1 MALQQLQKLGLQ
13 QRLTPQQVQYLKL
26 LQLPAAEME
35 KRIEEE
41 LEQNPLLEELSEDE
55 AQAATTDQN
64 VLTFEPGDTAPGTES
79 ATEAPKER
87 ANDYSIEDF
96 MNDEL
101 EGFKVS
107 RSSSNYS
114 DDDDDAGDRT
124 GPVAEV
130 SFSDSLMAQ
139 LKQRDLADHLL
150 ALAEEIIGSLDSDGY
165 LRVPLAEIV
174 RDAEMYYG
182 VEFTEFE
189 PERLLRRIQK
199 LDPPGIAA
207 RDLKECMLVQL
218 EVLQREHPAYEVARI
233 IISEHYKD
241 FADRKFTQLA
251 KALKMDVHDLKPAID
266 LIQRLDPKP
275 GRQIESALEPAQVIT
290 PDFFIE
296 RSPNGKDF
304 VITLNERGIPTL
316 RINASYKE
324 LARKSHTGNGIDKE
338 AKDYINKKFE
348 AAKYFLIAIYQRRET
363 LIKVMQAIV
372 GEQRDFFEQGEMK
385 LKPLIYKTVAND
397 ISMDIST
404 ICRVVNGKY
413 CQSEHGVHELKYFF
427 SEAIPTDGGEGEAVA
442 NKVVKNRI
450 KDIITAED
458 PLKPLS
464 DEHIAA
470 RLNGE
475 GYDLA
480 RRTVAKYREQMNI
493 PVARLR
499 KRIV

>member
-1 MALQQLQKLGLQ
+1 MALQQVQKLGLQ

-26 LQLPAAEME
+26 LQLPVAEME

-55 AQAATTDQN
+55 AQAVTTDEN
-64 VLTFEPGDTAPGTES
+64 VFTFEPGES
-79 ATEAPKER
+79 EATAPKEDQPKEK
-87 ANDYSIEDF
+87 ANDYSLEDF

-107 RSSSNYS
+107 RSASNYS

-124 GPVAEV
+124 GPIAEE
-130 SFSDSLMAQ
+130 SFSESLMAQ
-139 LKQRDLADHLL
+139 LKQRELPEHQL
-150 ALAEEIIGSLDSDGY
+150 ALAEEIIGSLDTDGY
-165 LRVPLAEIV
+165 LRVPLEEIV
-174 RDAEMYYG
+174 RDTEMYYG
-182 VEFTEFE
+182 VEFTQFE
-189 PERLLRRIQK
+189 PEKILKRIQR

-207 RDLKECMLVQL
+207 RNLQECLLIQL
-218 EVLQREHPAYEVARI
+218 EVLYRDNPSYDLAHTIVTH
-233 IISEHYKD
+233 HYKD

-251 KALKMDVHDLKPAID
+251 KALGMDLQGLKSAID
-266 LIQRLDPKP
+266 LIQHLDPKP
-275 GRQIESALEPAQVIT
+275 GRQSESNMQPTQVIS

-296 RSPNGKDF
+296 KAPNGKEY

-316 RINASYKE
+316 RINSSYKD
-324 LARKSHTGNGIDKE
+324 LARKASNGHGIDKD

-372 GEQRDFFEQGEMK
+372 NQQRDFFEKGEMF
-385 LKPLIYKTVAND
+385 LKPLIYKTVAQD
-397 ISMDIST
+397 INMDIST
-404 ICRVVNGKY
+404 VCRVVNGKY
-413 CQSEHGVHELKYFF
+413 CQSEQGVYELKYFF

-464 DEHIAA
+464 DEHIAEL
-470 RLNGE
+470 LNAE